1 MVPKE
6 ARRQRGESPQIR
18 GPLPGPRAAALV
30 ERDRAAVSPS
40 YTRGYPLVIAQARGS
55 WVWDVDGNQFLDF
68 NAGVA
73 VCATGGCHPQV
84 VRAVRRQAG
93 EFLHY
98 SGTDFYYAVEVDLAE
113 RLGAISPTEKPA
125 KVFFGNS
132 GAEAVE
138 AAIKLARYHTGR
150 PGLISFHGAFHGRTL
165 GALSLSSSKPVHKE
179 GFGPLLPGVIHV
191 PYANCFRCPLGEQQ
205 KSCAL
210 ACLRYLEEQVLG
222 EQMSPT
228 EVAAIVVEPIQGE
241 GGYVVPAPGFL
252 PGLRRLCDRIGALLV
267 VDEVQSG
274 TGRTGR
280 MFAIEHEGVQPDIV
294 CMAKGIASGL
304 PLGAMIAP
312 ASLMNWPPGAH
323 ASTFGGNPVS
333 CAAALATLDLLEH
346 GLLANVER
354 QGKRLARGLR
364 KLMMRFPAHIGD
376 ARGRGLMQAI
386 DFVGEDGRSPNRSL
400 RDAVVESCFQR
411 GLLLLPAGP
420 SAIRFCPPLT
430 VKANEVDLALQI
442 LEEAVSAEVSSRGSA
457 Q

>member
-1 MVPKE
+1 MALIE
-6 ARRQRGESPQIR
+6 TR
-18 GPLPGPRAAALV
+18 GPLVRKQLPGLQAQALV
-30 ERDRAAVSPS
+30 ARDRAAVSPS
-40 YTRGYPLVIAQARGS
+40 YTRGYPLVIARARGT
-55 WVWDVDGNQFLDF
+55 WVWDVDGNRFLDF

-73 VCATGGCHPQV
+73 VCASGGCHPRV
-84 VRAVRRQAG
+84 VSAVRRQAG

-98 SGTDFYYAVEVDLAE
+98 SGTDFYYEVEVKLAE
-113 RLGAISPTEKPA
+113 RLGALSPTAKPA

-138 AAIKLARYHTGR
+138 AAIKLARYHTSR

-179 GFGPLLPGVIHV
+179 GFGPLIPGVIHV
-191 PYANCFRCPLGEQQ
+191 PYANCFRCPLGEQPA
-205 KSCAL
+205 SCGL

-241 GGYVVPAPGFL
+241 GGYIVPAPGFL
-252 PGLRRLCDRIGALLV
+252 AGLRRLCDHIGALLV

-274 TGRTGR
+274 TGRTGKL
-280 MFAIEHEGVQPDIV
+280 FAIEHEGVQPDIV
-294 CMAKGIASGL
+294 CLAKGIASGL

-323 ASTFGGNPVS
+323 ASTFGGNPVA
-333 CAAALATLDLLEH
+333 CAAALATLDLLEEGMMANAARVGEKLGK
-346 GLLANVER
+346 GLH
-354 QGKRLARGLR
+354 KLARR
-364 KLMMRFPAHIGD
+364 YQNVIGD

-386 DFVGEDGRSPNRSL
+386 DFVGADGKSPNKEL
-400 RDAVVESCFQR
+400 RDAVVDGCFQR

-420 SAIRFCPPLT
+420 SALRFCPPLNVRASE
-430 VKANEVDLALQI
+430 VKLALEI
-442 LEEAVSAEVSSRGSA
+442 VEEAVKGAIGSG
-457 Q
+457 